1 MEKYKN
7 LFFLLVIIILIS
19 FFKKYFS
26 AEFIDDTKKCN
37 LNNDGFILLE
47 NILSSHQIRKF
58 SKLAKTGH
66 YKKIKKEIVNSKYI
80 NKRIT
85 EKLGDGYQFMDYVWM
100 IMKSNVHT
108 CHRDNNGLFFNSG
121 QKHNSYTILFYLE
134 DMDSCLDVIPKSHKN
149 IYDNSISFT
158 DETKRVKCS
167 PGSAILFNANLVHTG
182 SFNRKPN
189 NMRIQM
195 KISHKDD
202 FEKISY
208 YQNYNKYVDKE
219 NNIPE
224 PIRKIQKHV
233 TCQLPFLSDIT
244 QKTNIQTAR
253 GSSEGTKIPLSQK
266 IFSLIAYGNPNYY
279 DLPNAENF
287 KNK

>member
-149 IYDNSISFT
+149 IYDNST
-158 DETKRVKCS
+158 HYNCDNNKQK
-167 PGSAILFNANLVHTG
+167 
-182 SFNRKPN
+182 NRL
-189 NMRIQM
+189 I
-195 KISHKDD
+195 KIII
-202 FEKISY
+202 FSY
-208 YQNYNKYVDKE
+208 F
-219 NNIPE
+219 
-224 PIRKIQKHV
+224 
-233 TCQLPFLSDIT
+233 FLS
-244 QKTNIQTAR
+244 R
-253 GSSEGTKIPLSQK
+253 S
-266 IFSLIAYGNPNYY
+266 
-279 DLPNAENF
+279 
-287 KNK
+287 